1 MASESSSSVQRVAL
15 CGNPNTGKTTLFNA
29 LTGAQARTGNYPG
42 VTVDR
47 RVGRLRGR
55 DDVEIIDVPGT
66 YSLTARSVDEQIALD
81 VIVGLS
87 PDAVT
92 ERAGSEPARSDQ
104 RNRGDRPAL
113 LVVCVDATQLARSSY
128 LVLQA

>member
-1 MASESSSSVQRVAL
+1 MQRVAL

-55 DDVEIIDVPGT
+55 EDVEIIDVPGT

-81 VIVGLS
+81 VILGLA
-87 PDAVT
+87 PDAAPD
-92 ERAGSEPARSDQ
+92 E
-104 RNRGDRPAL
+104 RPAL
-113 LVVCVDATQLARSSY
+113 LVICVDATQLARSSY
-128 LVLQA
+128 LVVQAQELGARCLVALTMTDEA